1 MSELK
6 ISPEL
11 LQISPEVQD
20 ALKNKKPVVALES
33 TIISHG
39 MPFPQNA
46 QTAIEVEETIRKQG
60 AVPATIA
67 IIGGVMKVGL
77 SKEEIELLGREGHNV
92 TKVSRRDL
100 PFVVAAGKNGATTVA
115 STMIIAALAGIKVF
129 ATGGIGGV
137 HRGAEHTFDISADL
151 KELANTNVTVVCAGA
166 KSILDLGLTTEYLET
181 FGVPLIGYQT
191 KALPAFF
198 CHTSSFDVSIRLDSA
213 SEIARAMAVKWQSGL
228 NGGLVVANPIPE
240 QFAMPEESINA
251 AIDQAV
257 AEAEEQGVI
266 GKESTPFL
274 LARVAELTGGD
285 SLKSNIQLVFNNAIL
300 ASEIAKEYQR
310 LAG

>member
-129 ATGGIGGV
+129 ATGV
-137 HRGAEHTFDISADL
+137 
-151 KELANTNVTVVCAGA
+151 VVCIAGRNIP
-166 KSILDLGLTTEYLET
+166 SIFLPICKNWQILMSPL
-181 FGVPLIGYQT
+181 FVPGRNL
-191 KALPAFF
+191 F
-198 CHTSSFDVSIRLDSA
+198 SI
-213 SEIARAMAVKWQSGL
+213 
-228 NGGLVVANPIPE
+228 
-240 QFAMPEESINA
+240 
-251 AIDQAV
+251 
-257 AEAEEQGVI
+257 
-266 GKESTPFL
+266 
-274 LARVAELTGGD
+274 
-285 SLKSNIQLVFNNAIL
+285 
-300 ASEIAKEYQR
+300 
-310 LAG
+310 